1 MARYRLS
8 NHPTFQDLL
17 SKEDLYHLVA
27 RGSLAR
33 GDICEDTRTGS
44 SHKVGEVIGG
54 MAPPGRRQ
62 ARVARPAYQEF
73 RADDRLD
80 AEEAAAEDD
89 AGEEEDEDFERTA
102 TGERIYYRRHP
113 SWFAYWKPLLLFV
126 LLGIASGLAFQF
138 GARYLVIGASLAL
151 VTILATALTR
161 FSKEYLVTEERVEI
175 VWGIIGRSSKEVRV
189 RDIRSIDVHESG
201 LTGLIGIG
209 TVDFSSAANSGVEVQ
224 FRDIR
229 KAHRVKEL
237 VRVLQKETASPSS

>member
-1 MARYRLS
+1 MARYRLP
-8 NHPTFQDLL
+8 NHPTFQELL
-17 SKEDLYHLVA
+17 TKEDLYLLVD

-33 GDICEDTRTGS
+33 GDICEDMRTGY

-54 MAPPGRRQ
+54 MAPPSRGQ

-73 RADDRLD
+73 RADARPDS
-80 AEEAAAEDD
+80 EEDQAGGDD
-89 AGEEEDEDFERTA
+89 EGEEEEFELSSS
-102 TGERIYYRRHP
+102 GERIYYRRHP

-138 GARYLVIGASLAL
+138 GERFLAIGAGLAL
-151 VTILATALTR
+151 ATILATALAR
-161 FSKEYLVTEERVEI
+161 FSKEYLVTEERVEV
-175 VWGIIGRSSKEVRV
+175 VWGIIGRSSKEVRI
-189 RDIRSIDVHESG
+189 RDIRSIDVEESG
-201 LTGLIGIG
+201 FTGLIGIG

-237 VRVLQKETASPSS
+237 VRALQKETANPSS

>member
-1 MARYRLS
+1 MARYRLP

-17 SKEDLYHLVA
+17 SKEDLYHLVS

-33 GDICEDTRTGS
+33 GDICEDTRTGY

-54 MAPPGRRQ
+54 MAPPGRKQ

-73 RADDRLD
+73 RADDRHD
-80 AEEAAAEDD
+80 AEEPEDGSD
-89 AGEEEDEDFERTA
+89 DEEEDEEFERTS
-102 TGERIYYRRHP
+102 TGERIYYRQHP
-113 SWFAYWKPLLLFV
+113 SWFAFWKPLLLFV

-138 GARYLVIGASLAL
+138 GARFLAAGAVLAL
-151 VTILATALTR
+151 VTILATALAR

-175 VWGIIGRSSKEVRV
+175 VWGIIGRSSKEVRI

-201 LTGLIGIG
+201 FTGLIGIG
-209 TVDFSSAANSGVEVQ
+209 TLDFSSAANSGVEVQ

-237 VRVLQKETASPSS
+237 VRVLQKEPASPSS